1 MVRTEES
8 EEKEKKI
15 QISQIMKDI
24 MYKSASDPLLP
35 LLVLT
40 RTIYYVIL
48 LSYHQV
54 KCIKPTMDHVSN
66 QYN

>member
-24 MYKSASDPLLP
+24 IYKSGSVSLLS

-48 LSYHQV
+48 LLYHRV
-54 KCIKPTMDHVSN
+54 ECIKPTMDHVSYKFN
-66 QYN
+66 

>member
-24 MYKSASDPLLP
+24 MYKSASYPLLP
-35 LLVLT
+35 PLVLT
-40 RTIYYVIL
+40 RTIYYIIPL
-48 LSYHQV
+48 LY
-54 KCIKPTMDHVSN
+54 
-66 QYN
+66 Y